1 MKKFILALTVLA
13 LAAGCA
19 PAAPRGKTLVAVFS
33 KTGEQYH
40 VGVIQE
46 GNTMIVAKMIAAAT
60 GADLFEIR
68 AANAYPE
75 GYDETTDIARKE
87 LRAGVRPELAED
99 KDIGAYDT
107 VFLGYPIW
115 WGEMPMAVFTF
126 LESHD
131 WKGKTV
137 VPFAT
142 HEGSG
147 IGRTQESLQKALPD
161 AKILGGLAVR
171 GAVAQNERPQAQQAV
186 TEWLAKLGL

>member
-1 MKKFILALTVLA
+1 MKKFILALTVLT

-19 PAAPRGKTLVAVFS
+19 LAAPRDTALVAVFS
-33 KTGEQYH
+33 KTGEQYN

-46 GNTMIVAKMIAAAT
+46 GNTMIVAKMIVAAT

-68 AANAYPE
+68 PAKAYPE
-75 GYDETTDIARKE
+75 SYDETTDVAKKE
-87 LRAGVRPELAED
+87 LRAGARPELAED

-115 WGEMPMAVFTF
+115 WGEMPTAVFTF

-137 VPFAT
+137 IPFAT

-147 IGRTQESLQKALPD
+147 MGRTQESLRKTLPD
-161 AKILGGLAVR
+161 ATILSGLAVR
-171 GAVAQNERPQAQQAV
+171 GAVAQNERAQAQQAV